1 MPLGMDWSPPRDGM
15 APAHQLPPIHH
26 ARQAIASAQALIAA
40 SPLIAPTIGKAVEG
54 LEDALAT
61 LEELEAS
68 DQRRSEAAALG
79 ITSED
84 LQ

>member
-1 MPLGMDWSPPRDGM
+1 M
-15 APAHQLPPIHH
+15 APAYQLPPIHH
-26 ARQAIASAQALIAA
+26 ARQAIASAKALIAS
-40 SPLIAPTIGKAVEG
+40 SPLIAPTIGKVVEG

-68 DQRRSEAAALG
+68 DHRRSEAAALG
-79 ITSED
+79 IKSED